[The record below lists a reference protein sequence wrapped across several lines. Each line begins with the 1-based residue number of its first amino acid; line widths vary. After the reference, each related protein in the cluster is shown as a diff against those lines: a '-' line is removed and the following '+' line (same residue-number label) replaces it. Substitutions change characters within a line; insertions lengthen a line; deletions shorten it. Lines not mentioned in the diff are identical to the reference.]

1 MIGQVVGASLEYAAK
16 LGKPLMVY
24 VFSDGSVS
32 ADTNTAEDDGT
43 GTTKFRWQSDDS
55 QTAASFVLVYSPT
68 GRPALR
74 NGAASQQL
82 GAFKATGAIDTA
94 SSPFANSVTQL
105 AEMVVLNYLAL
116 HGEEAKFN
124 TVLTNPGLGL
134 RRGRRA
140 VHRVQPDRVTR
151 VGDSKPTRT
160 GGHERARAAHAR
172 R

>member
-1 MIGQVVGASLEYAAK
+1 M
-16 LGKPLMVY
+16 
-24 VFSDGSVS
+24 S
-32 ADTNTAEDDGT
+32 ADTSTAEDDGN
-43 GTTKFRWQSDDS
+43 GTTKYRWQSDDS

-68 GRPALR
+68 ARPALR

-124 TVLTNPGLGL
+124 TVLTNPGLGS
-134 RRGRRA
+134 GAA
-140 VHRVQPDRVTR
+140 VAPYIAFNRIV
-151 VGDSKPTRT
+151 
-160 GGHERARAAHAR
+160 
-172 R
+172 